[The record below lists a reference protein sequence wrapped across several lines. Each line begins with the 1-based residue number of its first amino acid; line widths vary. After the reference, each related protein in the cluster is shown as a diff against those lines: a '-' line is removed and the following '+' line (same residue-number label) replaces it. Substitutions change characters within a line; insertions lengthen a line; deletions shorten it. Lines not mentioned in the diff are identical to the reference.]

1 MATLNQEKRI
11 KIIYRFYLAI
21 VFLLIIF
28 FSWGLI
34 KEIMNRRQIN
44 KQITDYENK
53 IAKLKQENAIIE
65 QKIASWKNSSDLE
78 MAARTK
84 LGLQKPGEKAIFID
98 RGNFANEPIIAI
110 KTNQEVIRLIDEKN
124 NFNKNVANPIKWF
137 RRFF

>member
-34 KEIMNRRQIN
+34 KEMMNRRQIN

-110 KTNQEVIRLIDEKN
+110 KTNQEVIHLIDEKN